1 MDSLTPQ
8 EERSPMPIELTKD
21 NFADI
26 VDKNDIVIVDFWAEW
41 CGPCRAFAP
50 TFEAAAEKHTG
61 VVFGKVDTEAQQ
73 ELAGTFDIRAI
84 PTLAVFRDQVL
95 LYRQPGAVPADA
107 LDDIVEQVKALDMAE
122 VHAEIARQKADASS

>member
-1 MDSLTPQ
+1 
-8 EERSPMPIELTKD
+8 MPIELTKD